1 MSIKGLINIAFLN
14 KNQGVF
20 LIGQKEEDK
29 TYKGRRKEEEGVY
42 EKKSVERLKSD
53 KNGSG

>member
-1 MSIKGLINIAFLN
+1 
-14 KNQGVF
+14 VF
-20 LIGQKEEDK
+20 SIGQSLEDRS
-29 TYKGRRKEEEGVY
+29 YKGRRKEEEGVY